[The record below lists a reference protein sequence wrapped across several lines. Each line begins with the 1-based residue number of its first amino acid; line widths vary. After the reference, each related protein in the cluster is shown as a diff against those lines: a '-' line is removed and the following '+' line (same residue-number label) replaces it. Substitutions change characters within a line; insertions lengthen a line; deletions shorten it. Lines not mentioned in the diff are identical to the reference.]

1 MRNLI
6 MLVIFMWTIN
16 IHSIP
21 SPPIP
26 FEGPVPPPPTEL
38 TNEINIFLLISA
50 SLIFGFNLIQ
60 NYQNKKK

>member
-38 TNEINIFLLISA
+38 TNELNIFV
-50 SLIFGFNLIQ
+50 LIFAAIILVYSVTREYI
-60 NYQNKKK
+60 NKRK

>member
-6 MLVIFMWTIN
+6 MLIIFMWTIN
-16 IHSIP
+16 VHSTP
-21 SPPIP
+21 PPPIP
-26 FEGPVPPPPTEL
+26 FEGPGPPPPIEL